1 MTITSALILDLVL
14 LAIII
19 VTVIVAANKGFLS
32 TVLNLC
38 GTAIALAASWFAA
51 DHLSATVFDNFFKN
65 NMVEQTT
72 QMISESGQVSIQSVI
87 DKLAAFLPDSLVEKL
102 LGGTQQLQG
111 MLDSNAPGVA
121 TQVVDQVIAPLVLP
135 IISVVVFFVIFAV
148 LSVLIRFLISAL
160 TNVNRIPVMGG
171 LNRTLGIVAGLVLGI
186 IYVLLALCALW
197 AAVIITGDGLPYFNS
212 TVMQGSLFYQFFS
225 RFNPF
230 I

>member
-38 GTAIALAASWFAA
+38 GTAIALAVSWFAA

-72 QMISESGQVSIQSVI
+72 QMISESGQVSIQSVV
-87 DKLAAFLPDSLVEKL
+87 DKLTAFLPDSLVEKL

-148 LSVLIRFLISAL
+148 LSVLIRFLVSAL
-160 TNVNRIPVMGG
+160 TNVNRT
-171 LNRTLGIVAGLVLGI
+171 R
-186 IYVLLALCALW
+186 
-197 AAVIITGDGLPYFNS
+197 
-212 TVMQGSLFYQFFS
+212 
-225 RFNPF
+225 
-230 I
+230 